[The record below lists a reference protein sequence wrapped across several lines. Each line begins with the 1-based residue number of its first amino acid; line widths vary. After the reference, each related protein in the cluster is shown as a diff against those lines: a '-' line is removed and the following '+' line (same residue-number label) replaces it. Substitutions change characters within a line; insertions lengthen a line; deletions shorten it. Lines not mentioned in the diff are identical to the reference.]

1 MLNEGFWV
9 FLAFIFLIGI
19 SFKYLKKNI
28 TSALDSKIKS
38 VESSIFN
45 AEEAKKSSNE
55 KLLSLKSEYE
65 IASIQ
70 YEMVIKEAKAQAENI
85 INDTEMR
92 IKSLDERSIEV
103 INEYRKHSDAAM
115 IESVKGDIL
124 MTILNLLE
132 NEQKDSK
139 EEQKRGVE
147 NSLNVIK
154 KIWN

>member
-1 MLNEGFWV
+1 M
-9 FLAFIFLIGI
+9 GI
-19 SFKYLKKNI
+19 SFKFLKKNI
-28 TSALDSKIKS
+28 ISGLDSKIKS

-45 AEEAKKSSNE
+45 AEEAKKSSHE
-55 KLLSLKSEYE
+55 KLLSLKNEYE
-65 IASIQ
+65 KASIQ

-103 INEYRKHSDAAM
+103 INEYRKQSDAAM

-132 NEQKDSK
+132 DEQKHSK
-139 EEQKRGVE
+139 EEQKRCIE
-147 NSLNVIK
+147 DSLNVMK